1 MLESQGRIVVR
12 DHDIH
17 TEDEMSVPGQR
28 AIAAPVLMGITDA
41 SLNTESF
48 LSAASFQKTTRVLT
62 EAAVRG
68 KRDHLVGL
76 KENVIIGRL
85 IPAGTGLPTYRA
97 IEVVT
102 EDGRAIGVLDMPEIP
117 DIDGGTGRNEIL
129 SIDDAAAALGGDI
142 DLSELMG
149 DVVVD
154 DTLEAIA
161 DIPVDVEAE

>member
-1 MLESQGRIVVR
+1 M
-12 DHDIH
+12 
-17 TEDEMSVPGQR
+17 
-28 AIAAPVLMGITDA
+28 
-41 SLNTESF
+41 
-48 LSAASFQKTTRVLT
+48 
-62 EAAVRG
+62 
-68 KRDHLVGL
+68 
-76 KENVIIGRL
+76 
-85 IPAGTGLPTYRA
+85 PTFRA

-129 SIDDAAAALGGDI
+129 SIDDAATALGGDI

>member
-1 MLESQGRIVVR
+1 M
-12 DHDIH
+12 
-17 TEDEMSVPGQR
+17 
-28 AIAAPVLMGITDA
+28 
-41 SLNTESF
+41 
-48 LSAASFQKTTRVLT
+48 
-62 EAAVRG
+62 
-68 KRDHLVGL
+68 
-76 KENVIIGRL
+76 
-85 IPAGTGLPTYRA
+85 PTYRA

-102 EDGRAIGVLDMPEIP
+102 EDGRAIGVLDIPEIP
-117 DIDGGTGRNEIL
+117 DIDGGTGGTGRNEIL